1 MHLRELT
8 ADFTTYMNAETD
20 EDIAAALAEITAGQ
34 IEDKAE
40 NYCWFL
46 RDLEGDIEKFKTEG
60 KRIAAAVKSMENK
73 HARVKEYMKTAL
85 ELAGI
90 NNLPAGVF
98 KVAIQTN
105 PPSLHEIDRTATP
118 TEYFTL
124 IPERWEVDNN
134 KIKEDLKVGIEVP
147 GYELTRGTSLRIR

>member
-8 ADFTTYMNAETD
+8 ADFEMYLNADTD
-20 EDIAAALAEITAGQ
+20 EEIAAALAEITAGQ

-40 NYCWFL
+40 NYCYFL

-60 KRIAAAVKSMENK
+60 KRIASVIKVMENK
-73 HARVKEYMKTAL
+73 HAHVKDYMKTTL

-90 NNLPAGVF
+90 NNLPAGIF
-98 KVAIQTN
+98 KVSVQQN
-105 PPSLHEIDRTATP
+105 PPALSVVDDTLCPAEYIIEIPATTAKDTP
-118 TEYFTL
+118 
-124 IPERWEVDNN
+124 R
-134 KIKEDLKVGIEVP
+134 IKDDLKAGKDVP

>member
-8 ADFTTYMNAETD
+8 ADFTAYLNAETD
-20 EDIAAALAEITAGQ
+20 EEMAAALADITAGQ
-34 IEDKAE
+34 IQDKAE

-46 RDLEGDIEKFKTEG
+46 RDLEGDIEKFKTEA
-60 KRIAAAVKSMENK
+60 KRITAAVKTMENK

-90 NNLPAGVF
+90 NNLPAGTF
-98 KVAIQTN
+98 
-105 PPSLHEIDRTATP
+105 
-118 TEYFTL
+118 
-124 IPERWEVDNN
+124 
-134 KIKEDLKVGIEVP
+134 KVGIQLNPPALSVVDETLCPDEYIVEIPATTAKDTARIKDDLKAGKDVP

>member
-8 ADFTTYMNAETD
+8 ADFTTYMNAESD
-20 EDIAAALAEITAGQ
+20 EEIAAALAEITAGQ

-40 NYCWFL
+40 YYCWFL

-60 KRIAAAVKSMENK
+60 KRISAAVKAMENK

-98 KVAIQTN
+98 KVAIQAN
-105 PPSLHEIDRTATP
+105 PPALSVVDETLCPEEYITIVPATTAKDTA
-118 TEYFTL
+118 
-124 IPERWEVDNN
+124 R
-134 KIKEDLKVGIEVP
+134 IKDDLKAGKDVP

>member
-1 MHLRELT
+1 MKLRELT

-20 EDIAAALAEITAGQ
+20 EDIAAALADITAGQ

-46 RDLEGDIEKFKTEG
+46 RDLEGDIEKFKTEA
-60 KRIAAAVKSMENK
+60 KRITAAVKAMENK

-90 NNLPAGVF
+90 NNLPAGTF
-98 KVAIQTN
+98 QVAIQLN
-105 PPSLHEIDRTATP
+105 PPALSVVDETLCPAEYVIEIPAT
-118 TEYFTL
+118 TTKDTT
-124 IPERWEVDNN
+124 R
-134 KIKEDLKVGIEVP
+134 IKDDLKAGKDVP